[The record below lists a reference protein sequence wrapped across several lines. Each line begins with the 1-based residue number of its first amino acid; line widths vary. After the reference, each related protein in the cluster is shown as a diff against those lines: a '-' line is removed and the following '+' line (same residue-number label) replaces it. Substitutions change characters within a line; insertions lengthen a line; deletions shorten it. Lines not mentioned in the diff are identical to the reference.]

1 MSLVGLLL
9 WSCGNPTEILDNFT
23 IRISP
28 EMFEHAVS
36 IAVIDAA
43 DSSAIEDVT
52 LTVQGDHAEDIY
64 TIFGERDFKVERGF
78 IELGLHR
85 RANPAIDNPVLVEL
99 YLSAPGYLGR
109 TYTVEFTQDQ
119 DIIVVDIPMVSL
131 ASPPNGVK
139 FATKSEALSGG
150 TLTNA
155 VELSV
160 DAGSMSNQGM
170 KINLP
175 TGLEF
180 FNANG
185 VKLSGSNLEVIAGHF
200 DTENEQ
206 SLSSFP
212 GGFELNSVTL
222 PDGSETDGNFI
233 TAGFT
238 TLDMTVDGQEVKTF
252 NQDITVTM
260 DVSDQLV
267 NPETGAALAVGDQIP
282 IWSYDDA
289 ENAWGY
295 EKVGTVVNGS
305 NGLQLSFT
313 TNHLSWWNL
322 DFHQAKC
329 CTGSA
334 CSKIRFN
341 IPEWANDTTTIQD
354 LFRVRISFPG
364 TLQPM
369 NWAGDRQHTLFDGKE
384 LQMNNAPN
392 TPIIIRVWHRGRLVA
407 NTGKVSLCGGIVNV
421 DLSNVRPPKD
431 IVTLDVR
438 GVCPNNPQVVIR
450 PSMMLY
456 YRPSGVG
463 ATYQRLERIW
473 YGKAS
478 TSQLTVGRTYD
489 FGASI
494 NGTWHDTTI
503 TVDKLNYDLDYD
515 MGSYCDG
522 F

>member
-438 GVCPNNPQVVIR
+438 GVCSNNPQVVIR

-515 MGSYCDG
+515 MGSYCDD